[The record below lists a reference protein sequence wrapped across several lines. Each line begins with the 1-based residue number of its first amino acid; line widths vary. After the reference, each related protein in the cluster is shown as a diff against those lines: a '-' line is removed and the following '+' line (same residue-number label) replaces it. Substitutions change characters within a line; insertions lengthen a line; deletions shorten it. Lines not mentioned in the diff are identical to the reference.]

1 MNVYSRKQI
10 HCISCETSCLIS
22 PVKSVCSL
30 YCDHTQFAVWPE
42 ANIYFKNGV
51 IERFLMKYK
60 NHLARGFIFIDF
72 SFSNLRYFVKSDWV
86 DYLISTKMY
95 IILIADKKMSS
106 LANYWLVNRQEIR
119 GVIYSSDNEDVIEQK
134 IKRLFRGELANRRMG
149 ETLNRAE
156 YSLLVHFIAGR
167 GFKEIVELDQLK
179 PKEVYVR
186 KLRLEN
192 KFGCRTNAIFCQIA
206 GQ

>member
-1 MNVYSRKQI
+1 
-10 HCISCETSCLIS
+10 
-22 PVKSVCSL
+22 
-30 YCDHTQFAVWPE
+30 
-42 ANIYFKNGV
+42 
-51 IERFLMKYK
+51 MKYK
-60 NHLARGFIFIDF
+60 NYLPSGFIFIDF
-72 SFSNLRYFVKSDWV
+72 SFANLRYFVKPDWV
-86 DYLISTKMY
+86 DYLISTKMH
-95 IILIADKKMSS
+95 IILIADKRMSS

-119 GVIYSSDNEDVIEQK
+119 GVIYSCDKEETIEQK
-134 IKRLFRGELANRRMG
+134 IKRLFRGELANRRRG

-156 YSLLVHFIAGR
+156 YSLLAHFIAGR

>member
-1 MNVYSRKQI
+1 MNAYLKKQI
-10 HCISCETSCLIS
+10 HCISCETACLIS
-22 PVKSVCSL
+22 PEKSVCSL
-30 YCDHTQFAVWPE
+30 YCEHTQFAVWPE
-42 ANIYFKNGV
+42 VNIYFRNGI
-51 IERFLMKYK
+51 IEKFLMKYQ
-60 NHLARGFIFIDF
+60 NHLPGGFIFIDF
-72 SFSNLRYFVKSDWV
+72 SFANLRYFVKSDWV
-86 DYLISTKMY
+86 DYLISAKMY

-119 GVIYSSDNEDVIEQK
+119 GVIYSCDNEAVIEQK

-167 GFKEIVELDQLK
+167 GFKEIVELDHLK

-192 KFGCRTNAIFCQIA
+192 KFGCRTNVIFCQIA